1 MASTYTAN
9 EIKDSGLASKQ
20 QFTAS
25 TTYTF
30 TITNKDIKGNC
41 YLFLEAPLHDSSL
54 PLYFDGSIFG
64 SLNNVTSVTGDIFGN
79 HFGAVIQPQGT
90 STFQWT
96 PDVTLPSGG
105 VFIKATGNIGLSI
118 AP

>member
-1 MASTYTAN
+1 MASTYTQA
-9 EIKDSGLASKQ
+9 ELMDSGVVSKQ

-30 TITNKDIKGNC
+30 TITNKNIIGNC

-54 PLYFDGSIFG
+54 PLYFEGSTF
-64 SLNNVTSVTGDIFGN
+64 SNLNNITSITPDLFGN
-79 HFGAVIQPQGT
+79 HFGAVIQLEGT

-96 PDVTLPSGG
+96 PNVTIPSGG
-105 VFIKATGNIGLSI
+105 VYIKATGNIGLSI
-118 AP
+118 TP

>member
-1 MASTYTAN
+1 MASTYTPT
-9 EIKDSGLASKQ
+9 ELMDSGILSKQ

-30 TITNKDIKGNC
+30 TITDKDVEGAC
-41 YLFLEAPLHDSSL
+41 YLFLEAPLHDASL
-54 PLYFDGSIFG
+54 PLYFEGSTFG
-64 SLNNVTSVTGDIFGN
+64 SLANVTSITSDLFGN

-96 PDVTLPSGG
+96 PAVTVPSGG
-105 VFIKATGNIGLSI
+105 VYVKATGNIGLSI

>member
-54 PLYFDGSIFG
+54 PLYFDGSTF
-64 SLNNVTSVTGDIFGN
+64 SNLSNVTAITNDIFGN
-79 HFGAVIQPQGT
+79 HFGVVIQPQGV
-90 STFQWT
+90 SEFEWT
-96 PDVTLPSGG
+96 PTTTITLGG
-105 VFIKATGNIGLSI
+105 VNIKATGNIGLSI
-118 AP
+118 TP

>member
-1 MASTYTAN
+1 MASTYTQT
-9 EIKDSGLASKQ
+9 ELMDSGVVSKQ

-30 TITNKDIKGNC
+30 TITNKDIEGNC

-54 PLYFDGSIFG
+54 LLYFEGSTFDN
-64 SLNNVTSVTGDIFGN
+64 LNNITSVTSDTFGN
-79 HFGAVIQPQGT
+79 HFGAVIQPEGT

-96 PDVTLPSGG
+96 PDVTVPSGD